1 MGEVCAGDGGVGRPY
16 CVSMIWTD
24 AVFLLIE
31 VMNSLMLDAGFMGYE
46 NRWQVCTDR
55 DVGCM
60 NGVKNG

>member
-1 MGEVCAGDGGVGRPY
+1 M
-16 CVSMIWTD
+16 SMIWTD